1 MQTIVSSSRKHSL
14 KDNDWYQFTVTEHL
28 KHLRQLKFRRN
39 KMLRVVDTL
48 LFYTEQIETLISLD
62 ETALFVTHEITHK
75 KSPKDTKHFEN
86 AHSFKRGSVYL
97 HFQQHQTYT
106 FVK

>member
-14 KDNDWYQFTVTEHL
+14 KDNDWYQFAVTE
-28 KHLRQLKFRRN
+28 HLRQLKFRRN
-39 KMLRVVDTL
+39 SMLRVVDTL
-48 LFYTEQIETLISLD
+48 VFYTEQIETLISLD
-62 ETALFVTHEITHK
+62 ETALFVTHEIPHK

-86 AHSFKRGSVYL
+86 AHSFKKGSIYL
-97 HFQQHQTYT
+97 HFQQYQTCT

>member
-14 KDNDWYQFTVTEHL
+14 KDKDWYQFAVTEHL

-39 KMLRVVDTL
+39 SMLRVVDTL
-48 LFYTEQIETLISLD
+48 VFYTENETLISLD
-62 ETALFVTHEITHK
+62 ETALFVTHEIPHT

-86 AHSFKRGSVYL
+86 AHSFKKGSIYL
-97 HFQQHQTYT
+97 HFQQYQTCT